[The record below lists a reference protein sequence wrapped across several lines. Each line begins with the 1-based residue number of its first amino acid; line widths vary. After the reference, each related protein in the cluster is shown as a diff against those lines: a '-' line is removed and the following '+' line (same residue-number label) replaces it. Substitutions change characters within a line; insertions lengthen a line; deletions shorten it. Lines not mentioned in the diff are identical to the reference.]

1 MAVNLT
7 ALNTVYNHFLTSY
20 APKGSTPYDS
30 HKKSELRGV
39 YNSMLKLN
47 KDSPLYLIKS
57 DSDTSEF
64 VIGVKENARDLKNRI
79 ASLGGLTEE
88 SLLGKK
94 IATSTNDSIA
104 EANYIGTEPN
114 EQQISKLTL
123 SVKQLATP
131 QINTGT
137 YLSNNFIKMPE
148 ENYSFDI
155 GINNSKYEFQFNV
168 YQEDT
173 NKEVQERLSRLI
185 NNSNIGIKA
194 NILEDGNGNSSL
206 VLESKATGMQFA
218 DKAIFTVSDDETS
231 REKGIVAYLGLDQ
244 ITTTPKNASFR
255 LNGEERRASTNNF
268 TIERQRSE
276 KRGVGQ

>member
-47 KDSPLYLIKS
+47 KESPLYLIKS
-57 DSDTSEF
+57 NSDTSEF

-104 EANYIGTEPN
+104 EANYIGTESN

-137 YLSNNFIKMPE
+137 YLSNNFK
-148 ENYSFDI
+148 I
-155 GINNSKYEFQFNV
+155 G
-168 YQEDT
+168 
-173 NKEVQERLSRLI
+173 
-185 NNSNIGIKA
+185 
-194 NILEDGNGNSSL
+194 
-206 VLESKATGMQFA
+206 
-218 DKAIFTVSDDETS
+218 
-231 REKGIVAYLGLDQ
+231 
-244 ITTTPKNASFR
+244 
-255 LNGEERRASTNNF
+255 RAH
-268 TIERQRSE
+268 
-276 KRGVGQ
+276 V